1 MGWQE
6 FALGMTE
13 QVLSWPVV
21 ALVIVLIFLK
31 PLRKLVDRIK
41 TAKGFGG
48 ELEFQ
53 ELLED
58 TEKSILDGERA
69 ERRGWGWGWGRR
81 WRWRLR
87 RIGQAAPGGGPAPSL
102 GASDGGETLAD
113 PATPLDDSVSTSPSP
128 TQRDSD
134 DPASGNRYSAGTGG
148 DPTDPVDEPGT
159 GLERP
164 IAEPY
169 VPDPSRDP
177 SGAIMMSWTAL
188 TQVLFDLRAATAGPG
203 RPSKNPRV
211 VLDQLRKNEV
221 ISSKYYEAVH
231 NLLALRNHVAHGE
244 AVPTSGAAR
253 NYVELA
259 NQLRDTALSLI
270 ARLRD
275 DPGEN

>member
-1 MGWQE
+1 MSWRE

-21 ALVIVLIFLK
+21 VLVIVLILLK
-31 PLRKLVDRIK
+31 PLRKLIDRIK

-58 TEKSILDGERA
+58 TEESILDGERA
-69 ERRGWGWGWGRR
+69 ERRGWRWGRR
-81 WRWRLR
+81 R
-87 RIGQAAPGGGPAPSL
+87 RRPGRTAPGADTAPSTGAVAGLSTAPSDIDSAGPATAP
-102 GASDGGETLAD
+102 GN
-113 PATPLDDSVSTSPSP
+113 
-128 TQRDSD
+128 SD
-134 DPASGNRYSAGTGG
+134 DPVSGTAPSGRAGS
-148 DPTDPVDEPGT
+148 DPVDHEE
-159 GLERP
+159 ERDTVVEGP

-188 TQVLFDLRAATAGPG
+188 TQVLFDLRAVTAGPG
-203 RPSKNPRV
+203 RPSKNPRI
-211 VLDQLRKNEV
+211 VLDQLRKNDV
-221 ISSKYYEAVH
+221 ISSKYFEAVH

-259 NQLRDTALSLI
+259 NQLRVTALSLI
-270 ARLRD
+270 ASLQD
-275 DPGEN
+275 DLDQD